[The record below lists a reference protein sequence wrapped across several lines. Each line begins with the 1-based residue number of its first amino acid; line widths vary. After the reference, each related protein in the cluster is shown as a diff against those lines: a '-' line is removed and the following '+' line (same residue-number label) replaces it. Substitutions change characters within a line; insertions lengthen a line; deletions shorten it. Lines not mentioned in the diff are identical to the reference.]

1 MRGSKKHAM
10 GSPMSS
16 EAIKPADVVWHD
28 GHVQTEDRSY
38 LLGQRPLTI
47 WLTGLSASGKSTLAF
62 ALERRLVD
70 VGRACYVLDGDNIR
84 HGLNKDLGF
93 SHQDRTENIRRI
105 AEVARLMNDAGLIV
119 ITAFISPYRD
129 DRRLAREIVG
139 AERFLEVYISTPIET
154 CEARDPKGMYKRAR
168 AGQLSGFTGVNDPYE
183 SPGTPDLTIDTSIAS
198 PSECAGKVLAEVI
211 ARTAVSKGE
220 KQATLK
226 DSQ

>member
-1 MRGSKKHAM
+1 
-10 GSPMSS
+10 MSS
-16 EAIKPADVVWHD
+16 DHIKPAAIVWHD
-28 GHVQTEDRSY
+28 GHVQPEDRSH
-38 LLGQRPLTI
+38 LLGQRPITV

-70 VGRACYVLDGDNIR
+70 IGHACYVLDGDNIR
-84 HGLNKDLGF
+84 HGLNRDLGF

-105 AEVARLMNDAGLIV
+105 AEVARLMNNAGLIV

-129 DRRLAREIVG
+129 DRQLAREIVG
-139 AERFLEVYISTPIET
+139 AENFIEVYVNTPIET

-183 SPGTPDLTIDTSIAS
+183 SPGTPDLTINTSIAS
-198 PSECAGKVLAEVI
+198 PSECAGQLLAAVMARVAVLEDMG
-211 ARTAVSKGE
+211 RHTFS
-220 KQATLK
+220 